1 MGTLLRLFKEPVLVK
16 EVSSTQDLVKSADF
30 PPFTPLIAESQTKG
44 RGRKGNWFSP
54 PGAGLYFSV
63 KIPKEFFTLAE
74 RELSPLSLVCGCA
87 VSQTVD
93 SYIFSKIKWPNDVYI
108 KGKKVAGILIEADKT
123 NFYIGIGVNLNTK
136 RFPKELQDVATSIY
150 LETQSEVDF
159 YEFATL
165 LVENLTADLLQFRE
179 EGFKPFV
186 EPINRKLLWKGK
198 RVLIDNRE
206 CGRLLGINERGR
218 AVVKTCFGKIK
229 ELSYGDISLRR
240 NL

>member
-1 MGTLLRLFKEPVLVK
+1 
-16 EVSSTQDLVKSADF
+16 
-30 PPFTPLIAESQTKG
+30 
-44 RGRKGNWFSP
+44 
-54 PGAGLYFSV
+54 
-63 KIPKEFFTLAE
+63 
-74 RELSPLSLVCGCA
+74 
-87 VSQTVD
+87 
-93 SYIFSKIKWPNDVYI
+93 
-108 KGKKVAGILIEADKT
+108 
-123 NFYIGIGVNLNTK
+123 
-136 RFPKELQDVATSIY
+136 
-150 LETQSEVDF
+150 
-159 YEFATL
+159 
-165 LVENLTADLLQFRE
+165 LTADLLQFRE